1 METSLFKLLSS
12 FHFSFLIFFTTSKNS
27 SYLTYSLPLSLTITP
42 MSLSSLNE
50 AYFFTE
56 FYFLKCDF
64 YPSHQNSEPL
74 FHKITSESLIARPEG
89 MNVSIP
95 SAIGCIWCAPVNCV
109 GFRKY
114 PPTYPTFS
122 PLSPFFDPLSLSKSH
137 LLPFPFSQPKHLLF
151 PWATYLLS
159 GLVVIFI
166 ECYSSH
172 FFVSVLS
179 V

>member
-1 METSLFKLLSS
+1 METSLFKLSSS
-12 FHFSFLIFFTTSKNS
+12 FHFSFLIFFTTKNS
-27 SYLTYSLPLSLTITP
+27 SRLAHSLPLSLTIIP

-56 FYFLKCDF
+56 FDFLKCDF
-64 YPSHQNSEPL
+64 YPSHQNSELL
-74 FHKITSESLIARPEG
+74 FHKITNESLIARPEG

-114 PPTYPTFS
+114 LPTYPTFS
-122 PLSPFFDPLSLSKSH
+122 PLSPFFDPLSLPRSNPQ
-137 LLPFPFSQPKHLLF
+137 PFPFSQPKHLLF

-159 GLVVIFI
+159 GFVFIFI
-166 ECYSSH
+166 
-172 FFVSVLS
+172 
-179 V
+179 